1 MYLVS
6 AALSHSF
13 SDPTHPSTASSFAA
27 SLFAPGSTTI
37 ILIALISTFGLYF
50 VASFV
55 YLDPW
60 HMFTSF
66 PAYLLLMS
74 SYINILN
81 VYAFCNWHDISWGT
95 KGADK
100 ADALPSAITHRV
112 PADGGRGGATVI
124 EELDKPQADIDS
136 QFELTVKR
144 ALAPYVAPVEK
155 ADKTLE
161 DSYKSFRTRLVVL
174 WIFTNALLAICITSD
189 SLDDFGFG
197 DKATTRTA
205 HFFQALLVTTAVLSV
220 VRFGGALVFLSKTA
234 VLWAFRRR

>member
-81 VYAFCNWHDISWGT
+81 VYAFCNWHDISCLLYT
-95 KGADK
+95 S
-100 ADALPSAITHRV
+100 PSPR
-112 PADGGRGGATVI
+112 D
-124 EELDKPQADIDS
+124 
-136 QFELTVKR
+136 
-144 ALAPYVAPVEK
+144 
-155 ADKTLE
+155 
-161 DSYKSFRTRLVVL
+161 
-174 WIFTNALLAICITSD
+174 
-189 SLDDFGFG
+189 
-197 DKATTRTA
+197 
-205 HFFQALLVTTAVLSV
+205 
-220 VRFGGALVFLSKTA
+220 
-234 VLWAFRRR
+234 